1 MQTKGPP
8 LNLGGSSLNSPHSSV
23 YRTATANVHDDK
35 TIFHKNSLQF
45 LLLKR
50 IPRPRSTIARA
61 SLFHLPFPSNNHFPQ
76 DTTHQR
82 TQMYRIAF
90 PYDRY
95 KPHGPCPTP
104 PKWVRIPFLLV
115 RQPKSQPPPQPT
127 HPGRLVEPERRGV
140 RDLPPLEARDV
151 RGPP

>member
-8 LNLGGSSLNSPHSSV
+8 LNLV

-104 PKWVRIPFLLV
+104 QVGPNSLPSGPPTQKPT
-115 RQPKSQPPPQPT
+115 PPPANP
-127 HPGRLVEPERRGV
+127 PRPLGRTGAPWCPRPSSPRGQRCTRAAV
-140 RDLPPLEARDV
+140 M
-151 RGPP
+151 